1 MDKINAKRN
10 QVSFE
15 TGEQKL
21 HSKLAKSKHGWVKVT
36 FGVTFASLFFF
47 GYQASVSA
55 DEATAQPT
63 ITTAQVAKATD
74 TTTEAK
80 AADKTTT
87 DSDAAKTTDTKATDS
102 KTADQTATKTTDEAK
117 PATTTDTKSAAP
129 KTVDTKMADAEQ
141 VKAPAVEDKTVQSAQ
156 AQAAVVAPQK
166 AAEPAVDTDTYTA
179 PQTASAETISPR
191 AASEEATYS
200 SDTDGMTQT
209 SGSYTAQ
216 WEQNVR
222 NQPSI
227 NGQVTGQLQ
236 AGDTINYN
244 GSKDND
250 GYTWL
255 HYQNFAG
262 QDRWIAKLANQT
274 ANTGSTTSSNQQ
286 FIDSI
291 APGAIETWKQY
302 GVLPS
307 VSIAQAIVE
316 SAWGSAAPGNN
327 LFGIKGNYNGQ
338 STTLQT
344 QEWNGSGYVTIY
356 DQFRAYPSYA
366 ESVADHGRFLFENSR
381 YNNLLGDKNY
391 TSVAWKLQND
401 GYATSPTYANTLIS
415 IIQYNGLNKYDA
427 ITGEA
432 GAFSQQPTVSQ
443 PTNNQ
448 SGSNQTTGV
457 QTPNFDK
464 TYIVRETQN
473 VRTDASINAAIT
485 GQLHAGDVI
494 GYDNQKN
501 ADGYTWLHYQN
512 FVGQDRWIAD
522 LTGVTNVDAN
532 NNDSVNTPATNNG
545 TNTTTAANNNQSNS
559 AAEVTVPATGNQPA
573 GFRYSTNPE
582 IAKLQVAAIE
592 SVEKGQLPTYYAK
605 KEVAQA
611 PVAQPQ
617 QPAAPV
623 QKATE
628 PAKAEQPAAP
638 AAKQA
643 VLPQTGE
650 TNNGFL
656 AMVGASLVSLFAFIG
671 LGKMNKKNN

>member
-21 HSKLAKSKHGWVKVT
+21 HSKLAKTKRGWVKVT

-74 TTTEAK
+74 NTTDQK
-80 AADKTTT
+80 AADKPAT
-87 DSDAAKTTDTKATDS
+87 DSDAAKTTDAKATESKAADQATT
-102 KTADQTATKTTDEAK
+102 KTADEAK
-117 PATTTDTKSAAP
+117 KATTTDTTSAAP

-141 VKAPAVEDKTVQSAQ
+141 VKAPAVEDKTAQ
-156 AQAAVVAPQK
+156 AAQPAVVAPQK
-166 AAEPAVDTDTYTA
+166 AAEPAVDTNTYTA
-179 PQTASAETISPR
+179 PQTASAETVSPR
-191 AASEEATYS
+191 ATSEEATYS
-200 SDTDGMTQT
+200 SDTDGMNQT

-222 NQPSI
+222 NHPSI

-236 AGDTINYN
+236 AGDTINYD

-262 QDRWIAKLANQT
+262 QDRWIAKLANQV
-274 ANTGSTTSSNQQ
+274 ANTASTTPSNQQ

-448 SGSNQTTGV
+448 TSGV

-512 FVGQDRWIAD
+512 FAGQDRWIAD

-532 NNDSVNTPATNNG
+532 NNNSESTPS
-545 TNTTTAANNNQSNS
+545 ANNNQSNS

-592 SVEKGQLPTYYAK
+592 QVEKGQLPTYYAK

-623 QKATE
+623 QKAE
-628 PAKAEQPAAP
+628 PAKAQPAAP

-643 VLPQTGE
+643 TLPQTGE

-656 AMVGASLVSLFAFIG
+656 AMVGASLVSLFAFFG